1 MDLPPEASCGD
12 FNETIA
18 TRGKGSG
25 VRGRLLRAEVQ
36 LLRVLV
42 WRKPAD
48 DGDGGRRAAASLKH
62 VDRGVSRAGVYA
74 ICLVLG

>member
-1 MDLPPEASCGD
+1 MTLTRQLRLEPKGAGD
-12 FNETIA
+12 GA
-18 TRGKGSG
+18 GDP
-25 VRGRLLRAEVQ
+25 LRAEVR
-36 LLRVLV
+36 LLRVL

-48 DGDGGRRAAASLKH
+48 DGDGGGQAAASLEH

>member
-1 MDLPPEASCGD
+1 MDLSSEASRGD

-18 TRGKGSG
+18 THGREPLRAE
-25 VRGRLLRAEVQ
+25 VRLLRAVE
-36 LLRVLV
+36 
-42 WRKPAD
+42 A
-48 DGDGGRRAAASLKH
+48 GRRSRRRARRGAVAAAAAAASLER

>member
-1 MDLPPEASCGD
+1 MDLSSEASRGD

-18 TRGKGSG
+18 THGREPLRAE
-25 VRGRLLRAEVQ
+25 VRLLRAVE
-36 LLRVLV
+36 
-42 WRKPAD
+42 A
-48 DGDGGRRAAASLKH
+48 GRRSRRRARRGAAAAAASLER